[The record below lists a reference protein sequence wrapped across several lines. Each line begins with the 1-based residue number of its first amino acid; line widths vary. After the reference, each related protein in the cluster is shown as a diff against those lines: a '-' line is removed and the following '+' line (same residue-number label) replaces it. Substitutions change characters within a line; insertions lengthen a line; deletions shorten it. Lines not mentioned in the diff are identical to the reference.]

1 MVTAALSWVLS
12 KNTEG
17 GDLFCFFC
25 CDFTK
30 VPRSAFPGLQVG
42 LVRKEKHFPTPS
54 EEREGRSVWGEIGAR
69 TSVGETLAGLL
80 PAAGC
85 APHVAILH
93 AVHLPALLALSPG
106 LPVRQA
112 RKRRSVR
119 VILWAFFA
127 DLKIPG
133 KL

>member
-1 MVTAALSWVLS
+1 M
-12 KNTEG
+12 
-17 GDLFCFFC
+17 FFC

-30 VPRSAFPGLQVG
+30 VPKSAFPGLQVG

-54 EEREGRSVWGEIGAR
+54 EEQEGRSVGGELGAR
-69 TSVGETLAGLL
+69 ASVSETLAGLL
-80 PAAGC
+80 PATGR
-85 APHVAILH
+85 APHVPILH

-119 VILWAFFA
+119 AILWTFFA
-127 DLKIPG
+127 DL
-133 KL
+133 

>member
-1 MVTAALSWVLS
+1 M
-12 KNTEG
+12 
-17 GDLFCFFC
+17 FFC

-30 VPRSAFPGLQVG
+30 VPRSAFPRLQVG
-42 LVRKEKHFPTPS
+42 LVRKEKHFSTPS
-54 EEREGRSVWGEIGAR
+54 EEHEGRSVWGGLGAPA
-69 TSVGETLAGLL
+69 SVNETLAGLL

-85 APHVAILH
+85 APHVPVLH

-112 RKRRSVR
+112 RKRRSVQG
-119 VILWAFFA
+119 ILEAFFG
-127 DLKIPG
+127 DLRIPG

>member
-1 MVTAALSWVLS
+1 MVGTSPLKKKSLQLGEAL
-12 KNTEG
+12 G
-17 GDLFCFFC
+17 G
-25 CDFTK
+25 
-30 VPRSAFPGLQVG
+30 
-42 LVRKEKHFPTPS
+42 
-54 EEREGRSVWGEIGAR
+54 SVQ
-69 TSVGETLAGLL
+69 ETLAGLL
-80 PAAGC
+80 PAAGR